1 MLLLA
6 QELRALHPRV
16 SLQPVA
22 AGQLGAVV
30 DGYRSDRLGDRLL
43 RLAGADLSS
52 WPAVL
57 FQVVDGLEDQAPADE
72 PRRAPRRRPVAVAAA
87 HASGGQQRGDE
98 PAGAGVQAGG
108 IAVLA
113 R

>member
-30 DGYRSDRLGDRLL
+30 DGYRGDRLGDRLL

-57 FQVVDGLEDQAPADE
+57 FQVVDVLEDQAPAHE
-72 PRRAPRRRPVAVAAA
+72 PRRTPRRRPVAVAARSEE
-87 HASGGQQRGDE
+87 HTSELQSLMR
-98 PAGAGVQAGG
+98 
-108 IAVLA
+108 ISYAVF
-113 R
+113 